1 MNQPHAFRKSVRV
14 RELLEI
20 CFETFCKSGLE
31 NTGIKRLADAC
42 GVGNSNLIYYFQS
55 KDNLVV
61 EATAH
66 CMMQVVEDL
75 LDRFPTGP
83 SDVERCLTEIPHLA
97 AERYGEKL
105 RFMYQVYT
113 SPQYR
118 SSGQAFFQQVKE
130 YCRNRV
136 KKLALQLRLPEDLA
150 FGLFGIVSCAVVHYA
165 MFEDEEFLNLQ
176 LQAIRVSLSTLGVMA
191 LATDASATLYVSG
204 TPVSGSCT

>member
-1 MNQPHAFRKSVRV
+1 MNQPHAFRKPVRV

-75 LDRFPTGP
+75 LDRFPAGP

-105 RFMYQVYT
+105 RFMYQV
-113 SPQYR
+113 
-118 SSGQAFFQQVKE
+118 
-130 YCRNRV
+130 
-136 KKLALQLRLPEDLA
+136 
-150 FGLFGIVSCAVVHYA
+150 
-165 MFEDEEFLNLQ
+165 
-176 LQAIRVSLSTLGVMA
+176 
-191 LATDASATLYVSG
+191 
-204 TPVSGSCT
+204 